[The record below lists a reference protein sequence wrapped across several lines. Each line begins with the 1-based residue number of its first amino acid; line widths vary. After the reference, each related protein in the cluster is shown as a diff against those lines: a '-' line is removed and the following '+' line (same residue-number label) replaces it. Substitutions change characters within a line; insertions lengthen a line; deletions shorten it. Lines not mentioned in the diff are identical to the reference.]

1 MSDNDLPSES
11 DYALVGKAL
20 PEIAAP
26 ELPYKP
32 PMPKTYR
39 PKIALVGAGG
49 ISFAHLDAY
58 RRAGL
63 DVAAIMSR
71 SLARAETRRKEFYPD
86 ALATDDFESLL
97 KRDDIEVLDI
107 TPHPA
112 DRVPLIE
119 AALKAGKHVLSQK
132 PFVTDLD
139 TGERLA
145 DLADRH
151 GVKLAINQNG
161 RWAPHFA
168 YIREAVRAGIV
179 GDVVASHTAVHWD
192 HSWIVGTPFE
202 QIDDLIFFDFAVH
215 WFDFLAS
222 LIGSK
227 ATSVYATRNRA
238 AGQQAKPPLL
248 AQALVAFD
256 GGQASLVFDAAI
268 RHGPLDTT
276 FVGGTKASLASTGP
290 NLGEQTVTLTT
301 GEGIARPAL
310 EGAWFNDGFAGT
322 MGELLVAVEEGR
334 EPLNGARGNLD
345 SLALVFAAIQSA
357 HTGVAV
363 KPGTVR
369 KVPGI

>member
-1 MSDNDLPSES
+1 VSKDLPSEK
-11 DYALVGKAL
+11 DYALVAESV
-20 PEIAAP
+20 PDVNAP
-26 ELPYKP
+26 ELPYRP
-32 PMPKTYR
+32 PMPKSYR

-71 SLARAETRRKEFYPD
+71 TLSRAEARRDEFFPD
-86 ALATDDFESLL
+86 AVATDDFHSLL
-97 KRDDIEVLDI
+97 RRDDIEVFDI

-112 DRVPLIE
+112 ERVPLVE

-139 TGERLA
+139 TGERLVA
-145 DLADRH
+145 LADKH
-151 GVKLAINQNG
+151 GVKLAVNQNG

-168 YIREAVRAGIV
+168 YIREAVRAGLI
-179 GDVVASHTAVHWD
+179 GDLVSSHTAVHWD

-202 QIDDLIFFDFAVH
+202 KIDDLIFFDFAVH
-215 WFDFLAS
+215 WFDFLSS
-222 LIGSK
+222 LIGSR
-227 ATSVYATRNRA
+227 ATSVYATRHRA
-238 AGQQAKPPLL
+238 SGQKAAPPLL

-268 RHGPLDTT
+268 HHGPLDHT
-276 FVGGTKASLASTGP
+276 FVGGTKGSLASTGP
-290 NLGEQTVTLTT
+290 NLGEQEVSLSTSDGV
-301 GEGIARPAL
+301 ARPKL
-310 EGAWFNDGFAGT
+310 QGAWFNDGFAGT
-322 MGELLVAVEEGR
+322 MGELLVAIEEKR

-345 SLALVFAAIQSA
+345 SLALCFAAIASA
-357 HTGVAV
+357 HSGQAV

>member
-1 MSDNDLPSES
+1 MSQGDLPSET

-32 PMPKTYR
+32 PVPKNYR

-63 DVAAIMSR
+63 EVAAIMSR
-71 SLARAETRRKEFYPD
+71 SLARAEARRDEFYPD
-86 ALATDDFESLL
+86 AVATDDFAALL

-112 DRVPLIE
+112 DRLPLVE

-139 TGERLA
+139 AGERLVE
-145 DLADRH
+145 LADRN
-151 GVKLAINQNG
+151 GVKLAVNQNG

-168 YIREAVRAGIV
+168 YMREAVRAGLI

-192 HSWIVGTPFE
+192 HGWIAGTPFE
-202 QIDDLIFFDFAVH
+202 KIDDLIFFDFAVH

-238 AGQQAKPPLL
+238 AGQQARPPLL

-268 RHGPLDTT
+268 KHGPLDTT
-276 FVGGTKASLASTGP
+276 FVGGTKGSLASSGP
-290 NLGEQTVTLTT
+290 NLGDQSVMLTT
-301 GEGIARPAL
+301 EEGVARPTL
-310 EGAWFNDGFAGT
+310 KGAWFNDGFAGT
-322 MGELLVAVEEGR
+322 MGELLVAVEEKR

-363 KPGTVR
+363 QPGTVR
-369 KVPGI
+369 RVPGI

>member
-1 MSDNDLPSES
+1 M
-11 DYALVGKAL
+11 
-20 PEIAAP
+20 PEVPAP

-32 PMPKTYR
+32 PVPKSYR

-63 DVAAIMSR
+63 DVAAICFTHAGASR
-71 SLARAETRRKEFYPD
+71 GAAGRVLPGADRD
-86 ALATDDFESLL
+86 NDFESLL
-97 KRDDIEVLDI
+97 RRDDIEVFDI

-112 DRVPLIE
+112 ERVPLVE

-132 PFVTDLD
+132 PFVVDLD
-139 TGERLA
+139 TGERLVA
-145 DLADRH
+145 LADKM
-151 GVKLAINQNG
+151 GVRLAVNQNG

-168 YIREAVRAGIV
+168 YMREAVRAGLV
-179 GDVVASHTAVHWD
+179 GDVVSCHTGVHWD

-202 QIDDLIFFDFAVH
+202 KIDDLIFFDFAVH
-215 WFDFLAS
+215 WFDFLSS
-222 LIGSK
+222 LIGDK
-227 ATSVYATRNRA
+227 ATSVYATRQRA
-238 AGQQAKPPLL
+238 AGQRAAPPLL
-248 AQALVAFD
+248 AQALVGFD

-268 RHGPLDTT
+268 KHGPLDQT
-276 FVGGTKASLASTGP
+276 FVGGTKGSLASTGP
-290 NLGEQTVTLTT
+290 NLGEQSVTLTT
-301 GEGIARPAL
+301 DEGVARPAL

-322 MGELLVAVEEGR
+322 MGELLVAIEEKR

-345 SLALVFAAIQSA
+345 SLALCFAAIASA
-357 HTGVAV
+357 HSGQAV

>member
-1 MSDNDLPSES
+1 MSKDDLPSES
-11 DYALVGKAL
+11 DYALVGKTL

-26 ELPYKP
+26 ELPYRP
-32 PMPKTYR
+32 PMPKSYR

-63 DVAAIMSR
+63 DVAAVMSR
-71 SLARAETRRKEFYPD
+71 SLARATTRRDEFYPQ
-86 ALATDDFESLL
+86 AIATDDFDSLL
-97 KRDDIEVLDI
+97 RRDDIEVLDI

-112 DRVPLIE
+112 ERTPLVE

-139 TGERLA
+139 AGERLVE
-145 DLADRH
+145 LAERNS
-151 GVKLAINQNG
+151 VKLAVNQNG

-168 YIREAVRAGIV
+168 YIREAVRAGLV
-179 GDVVASHTAVHWD
+179 GDVISSHTAVHWD

-202 QIDDLIFFDFAVH
+202 KIDDLIFFDFAVH
-215 WFDFLAS
+215 WFDFLSS
-222 LIGSK
+222 LIGAK
-227 ATSVYATRNRA
+227 GTSVYATRARA

-256 GGQASLVFDAAI
+256 GGQASLAFDAAI
-268 RHGPLDTT
+268 RHGPLDST
-276 FVGGTKASLASTGP
+276 FVGGTLGSLASTGP
-290 NLGEQTVTLTT
+290 NLGEQSVTLTT
-301 GEGIARPAL
+301 AWGVARPKL

-322 MGELLVAVEEGR
+322 MGELLVAVEEKR

-345 SLALVFAAIQSA
+345 SLALCFAAMASA
-357 HTGVAV
+357 HTGMAV
-363 KPGTVR
+363 QPGTVR
-369 KVPGI
+369 KAPGI

>member
-1 MSDNDLPSES
+1 MSEHDLPSES
-11 DYALVGKAL
+11 DYALVGKAV

-26 ELPYKP
+26 ELPYRP
-32 PMPKTYR
+32 PMPKSYR

-71 SLARAETRRKEFYPD
+71 TLARAETRRKEFYPD
-86 ALATDDFESLL
+86 AIATDDFQSLL
-97 KRDDIEVLDI
+97 KRDDIEVFDI

-112 DRVPLIE
+112 ERVALVE

-132 PFVTDLD
+132 PFVVDLD
-139 TGERLA
+139 TGERLVE
-145 DLADRH
+145 LAGKH
-151 GVKLAINQNG
+151 GVKLAVNQNG

-168 YIREAVRAGIV
+168 YIREAVRAGLI
-179 GDVVASHTAVHWD
+179 GDVISSHTAVHWD

-215 WFDFLAS
+215 WFDFLSS
-222 LIGSK
+222 LIGAK
-227 ATSVYATRNRA
+227 GTSVYATRSRA

-268 RHGPLDTT
+268 KHGPLDQT
-276 FVGGTKASLASTGP
+276 FVGGTKGSLASTGP
-290 NLGEQTVTLTT
+290 NLGEQSVTLTT
-301 GEGIARPAL
+301 EEGVARPKL

-322 MGELLVAVEEGR
+322 MGELLVAVEEKR

-357 HTGVAV
+357 HTGQAV

-369 KVPGI
+369 KVPGL